1 LAKVILLAGGGG
13 HTGYA
18 YSLAQHLSKK
28 CELEAFY
35 PQNDELSFKRLSKY
49 AETKSIVLPRGPK
62 TGMVPFVKGLA
73 KSFLQSSKLLKGK
86 YVIVSTGNNFCI
98 PPSLISWTKSNP
110 IVNLEASVRFVGPS
124 KTANILKRFAKI
136 TALHWEEQRKIF
148 PNGEVFGPIITEPV
162 VKSHNDGYVLVT
174 GGTYG
179 HSGIMNTGGTYG
191 HSGIM
196 NSLDSLDLENVV
208 VQSGP
213 HNLDKLK
220 EKHPSWNIFAWSD
233 KFHEI
238 LAGADVVV
246 TASGSTV
253 LESAIVYK
261 KPTIISYNPEW
272 TRTAKYEDILML
284 SKKVNG
290 VLLEKF
296 THNSL
301 MDAIEMARK
310 QKPPEIKSGAGKL
323 SKRILEFAEELR

>member
-1 LAKVILLAGGGG
+1 LAKIILLAGGGG

-18 YSLAQHLSKK
+18 YSLAQHLSGK
-28 CELEAFY
+28 CDLEAFY
-35 PQNDELSFKRLSKY
+35 PQNDELSYKRLSKY
-49 AETKSIVLPRGPK
+49 ADTKPLVLPRGPK
-62 TGMVPFVKGLA
+62 TGMGPFVKGLA
-73 KSFLQSSKLLKGK
+73 RSFLQSSKLLKGK

-110 IVNLEASVRFVGPS
+110 IVSLEASVRFVGPS

-136 TALHWEEQRKIF
+136 TALHWEEQKKIF
-148 PNGEVFGPIITEPV
+148 PNGEVFGPIIAEPA
-162 VKSHNDGYVLVT
+162 VKPHNDGYVLVT

-179 HSGIMNTGGTYG
+179 HTGLLK
-191 HSGIM
+191 
-196 NSLDSLDLENVV
+196 SLENLDLENVV

-220 EKHPSWNIFAWSD
+220 EKHPTWNIFGWSD

-290 VLLEKF
+290 VLLKEF
-296 THNSL
+296 THVTL
-301 MDAIEMARK
+301 MDAIEKARK
-310 QKPPEIKSGAGKL
+310 QRPPEIKSGASNL
-323 SKRILEFAEELR
+323 AKRILELAEDL

>member
-1 LAKVILLAGGGG
+1 
-13 HTGYA
+13 
-18 YSLAQHLSKK
+18 
-28 CELEAFY
+28 
-35 PQNDELSFKRLSKY
+35 
-49 AETKSIVLPRGPK
+49 
-62 TGMVPFVKGLA
+62 
-73 KSFLQSSKLLKGK
+73 LKGK

-124 KTANILKRFAKI
+124 KTANILKRFAKV
-136 TALHWEEQRKIF
+136 TALHWEEQKKIF
-148 PNGEVFGPIITEPV
+148 PKGEVFGPIIAKPAVEPY
-162 VKSHNDGYVLVT
+162 NGGYVLVT

-179 HSGIMNTGGTYG
+179 HPGLIQ
-191 HSGIM
+191 
-196 NSLDSLDLENVV
+196 SLDSLDLENVV

-213 HNLDKLK
+213 HNLEKLAV
-220 EKHPSWNIFAWSD
+220 KHPTWNIFGWSD

-253 LESAIVYK
+253 LESALVYK

-272 TRTAKYEDILML
+272 TRTAKYEDIRML

-296 THNSL
+296 SHDTL
-301 MDAIEMARK
+301 MDAIEKARK

-323 SKRILEFAEELR
+323 SQRILELAEEL

>member
-1 LAKVILLAGGGG
+1 MLSKVILLAGGGG

-18 YSLAQHLSKK
+18 YSLAQHLSGK
-28 CELEAFY
+28 CDLEAFY
-35 PQNDELSFKRLSKY
+35 PQNDDLSSKRLSKY
-49 AETKSIVLPRGPK
+49 ADTKPLVLPRGPK
-62 TGMVPFVKGLA
+62 TGMGPFVKGLA
-73 KSFLQSSKLLKGK
+73 KSFLDSSKLLKGK

-110 IVNLEASVRFVGPS
+110 IVSLEASVRFVGPS
-124 KTANILKRFAKI
+124 KTANILKRFAKV
-136 TALHWEEQRKIF
+136 TALHWEEQKKIF
-148 PNGEVFGPIITEPV
+148 PKGEVFGPIIAEPA
-162 VKSHNDGYVLVT
+162 VKPYNGGYVLIT

-179 HSGIMNTGGTYG
+179 HSTLLQ
-191 HSGIM
+191 
-196 NSLDSLDLENVV
+196 SLGELDLENVV
-208 VQSGP
+208 VQAGP

-220 EKHPSWNIFAWSD
+220 EKHPTWNIFSWSD

-296 THNSL
+296 SHQTL
-301 MDAIEMARK
+301 MDAIQKARN
-310 QKPPEIKSGAGKL
+310 QKPPELESGAGKL
-323 SKRILEFAEELR
+323 SKRILELAENL

>member
-18 YSLAQHLSKK
+18 YSLAEHLSGK
-28 CELEAFY
+28 CDLEAFY
-35 PQNDELSFKRLSKY
+35 PQNDELSYKRLSKY
-49 AETKSIVLPRGPK
+49 AETKPLVLPRGPK
-62 TGMVPFVKGLA
+62 TGMGPFVKGLA
-73 KSFLQSSKLLKGK
+73 TSFLHSSKLLKGK

-124 KTANILKRFAKI
+124 KTANILKRFAKV
-136 TALHWEEQRKIF
+136 TALHWKEQKKIF
-148 PNGEVFGPIITEPV
+148 PKGEVFGPIIAKPAVEPY
-162 VKSHNDGYVLVT
+162 NGGYVLVT
-174 GGTYG
+174 VGTYG
-179 HSGIMNTGGTYG
+179 HLGLIQ
-191 HSGIM
+191 
-196 NSLDSLDLENVV
+196 SLDSLDLKNVV
-208 VQSGP
+208 VQSGSQ
-213 HNLDKLK
+213 NLEKLAV
-220 EKHPSWNIFAWSD
+220 KHPTWNIFGWSD

-296 THNSL
+296 SHETL
-301 MDAIEMARK
+301 MDAIEKARK

-323 SKRILEFAEELR
+323 GERILELAEDL

>member
-1 LAKVILLAGGGG
+1 MAKVILLAGGGG

-18 YSLAQHLSKK
+18 YSLAQYLSGK

-35 PQNDELSFKRLSKY
+35 PQNDELSYKRLSKY
-49 AETKSIVLPRGPK
+49 ARTKPLILPRGPK
-62 TGMVPFVKGLA
+62 TGMGPFLKGLA

-98 PPSLISWTKSNP
+98 PPCLISWIKSNP
-110 IVNLEASVRFVGPS
+110 IINLEASVRFVGPS
-124 KTANILKRFAKI
+124 KTANILKRFAKV
-136 TALHWEEQRKIF
+136 TALHWEEQKKIF
-148 PNGEVFGPIITEPV
+148 PMGEVFGPIIAEPAV
-162 VKSHNDGYVLVT
+162 TPHNDGYILIT

-179 HSGIMNTGGTYG
+179 HSGLLA
-191 HSGIM
+191 
-196 NSLDSLDLENVV
+196 SLDSLELENVV

-220 EKHPSWNIFAWSD
+220 DQHPTWNIFGWSD

-272 TRTAKYEDILML
+272 TRTARYEDILML
-284 SKKVNG
+284 TKKVNG

-296 THNSL
+296 NSSSL
-301 MDAIEMARK
+301 VEAIDKAKK
-310 QKPPEIKSGAGKL
+310 QKPPEIKSGTGNL
-323 SKRILEFAEELR
+323 SRRILRLSEEI

>member
-1 LAKVILLAGGGG
+1 MVKVILLAGGGG

-18 YSLAQHLSKK
+18 YSLAQHLSGK
-28 CELEAFY
+28 CDLEAFY
-35 PQNDELSFKRLSKY
+35 PQNDELSDKRLSKF
-49 AETKSIVLPRGPK
+49 AETKPLVLPRGPK
-62 TGMVPFVKGLA
+62 TGMGPFVKGLA
-73 KSFLQSSKLLKGK
+73 RSFLQSSKLLKGK

-110 IVNLEASVRFVGPS
+110 IVSLEASVRFVGPS
-124 KTANILKRFAKI
+124 KTANILRRFAKV
-136 TALHWEEQRKIF
+136 TALHWEEQKKIF
-148 PNGEVFGPIITEPV
+148 PNGEVFGPIIAEPAV
-162 VKSHNDGYVLVT
+162 EPHNGGYVLVT

-179 HSGIMNTGGTYG
+179 HSGLIQ
-191 HSGIM
+191 
-196 NSLDSLDLENVV
+196 SLDSLDLENVV

-213 HNLDKLK
+213 HNLEKLK
-220 EKHPSWNIFAWSD
+220 EKHPTWKIFSWSD

-253 LESAIVYK
+253 LESALVYK

-296 THNSL
+296 SHETL
-301 MDAIEMARK
+301 MDAIEKARK
-310 QKPPEIKSGAGKL
+310 QKPPEIKSGASKL
-323 SKRILEFAEELR
+323 SERILELAEGL

>member
-1 LAKVILLAGGGG
+1 MAIRKLIILAKVILLAGGGG

-18 YSLAQHLSKK
+18 YSLAQHLSGK
-28 CELEAFY
+28 CDLEAFY
-35 PQNDELSFKRLSKY
+35 PQKDELSMKRLSKF
-49 AETKSIVLPRGPK
+49 AETKPLVLPRGPK
-62 TGMVPFVKGLA
+62 TGMGPFLKGLA
-73 KSFLQSSKLLKGK
+73 RSFLDSSKLLKGR

-110 IVNLEASVRFVGPS
+110 IISLEASVRFVGPS

-136 TALHWEEQRKIF
+136 TALHWEEQKKIF
-148 PNGEVFGPIITEPV
+148 PKGEVFGPIIADPA
-162 VKSHNDGYVLVT
+162 VKPHNGGYVLV
-174 GGTYG
+174 
-179 HSGIMNTGGTYG
+179 TGGTYG

-208 VQSGP
+208 VQAGP
-213 HNLDKLK
+213 HNLESLK
-220 EKHPSWNIFAWSD
+220 KKHPTWNIFGWSD

-253 LESAIVYK
+253 LESAIVYR

-296 THNSL
+296 THTSL
-301 MDAIEMARK
+301 MEAIEKARV
-310 QKPPEIKSGAGKL
+310 QKTPEIKSGAGKL
-323 SKRILEFAEELR
+323 CRRILELAESV

>member
-1 LAKVILLAGGGG
+1 MTKVILLAGGGG

-18 YSLAQHLSKK
+18 YSLAQHLSGK
-28 CELEAFY
+28 CELESFY
-35 PQNDELSFKRLSKY
+35 PYNDKLSFKRLSKY
-49 AETKSIVLPRGPK
+49 SDAKPLILPRGPK
-62 TGMVPFVKGLA
+62 TGMGPFLMGLA
-73 KSFLQSSKLLKGK
+73 KSFIDSSKLLKGR

-110 IVNLEASVRFVGPS
+110 IVSLEASVRFVGPS
-124 KTANILKRFAKI
+124 KTANILKRFAKV
-136 TALHWEEQRKIF
+136 TALHWEEQKKIF
-148 PNGEVFGPIITEPV
+148 PKGEVFGPIIAEPA
-162 VKSHNDGYVLVT
+162 VKPYNGGYVLIT

-179 HSGIMNTGGTYG
+179 HS
-191 HSGIM
+191 SLLQ
-196 NSLDSLDLENVV
+196 SLDSLDLENVV
-208 VQSGP
+208 VQAGP
-213 HNLDKLK
+213 HNLEKLK
-220 EKHPSWNIFAWSD
+220 EKHPKWNIFGWSE

-296 THNSL
+296 THQTL
-301 MDAIEMARK
+301 LDAIDKARN
-310 QKPPEIKSGAGKL
+310 QKPPDLKSGAGNL
-323 SKRILEFAEELR
+323 AKRIIEIAENL